1 MAFLSFNNIKIKGIS
16 AVVPK
21 NVKVTATLPF
31 FAPGEG
37 ERVAEL
43 TQVKQTRLV
52 SEGVCASD
60 LCQKAAEILLEDLKW
75 DRSEIDALFFVG
87 QARDYIAPQTASLL
101 QDRLQL
107 PEECIVVDLPMACQ
121 GYIYGLSVLGSMMA
135 HGTIRKALMLVGET
149 NSTFV
154 SHYDKTTWPLHGDA
168 GTATALE
175 FDPAAA
181 PMQFHFAGNGS
192 TYKYVY
198 IPAGGAR
205 MPITAKEL
213 EYVEP
218 SPGQRYN
225 MTNCIMEG
233 MNVFSLAISKPP
245 MSARKLAEHY
255 GIDLSKI
262 DYLLLHQAN
271 NLIDEK
277 IVKKLKFD
285 PSRVPMSLK
294 NYGNTAACS
303 IPLNIVSEIRE
314 AILGRR
320 VDTLMCAIGSGF
332 AWGSAHIELDN
343 IACPP
348 VYEYE

>member
-1 MAFLSFNNIKIKGIS
+1 MAFLSFENIKIRGIS
-16 AVVPK
+16 AAVPK
-21 NVKVTATLPF
+21 NIKTTASLPF

-43 TQVKQTRLV
+43 TQVKQSRIV
-52 SEGVCASD
+52 SEGICASD
-60 LCQKAAEILLEDLKW
+60 LCQRAAEKLLADLNW
-75 DRSEIDALFFVG
+75 DKSEIDALYFVG

-101 QDRLQL
+101 QSRLGL
-107 PEECIVVDLPMACQ
+107 AEECIVLDLPMACQ
-121 GYIYGLSVLGSMMA
+121 GYVYGLSVVGSMMS
-135 HGTIRKALMLVGET
+135 HGTIKKALMLVGET

-154 SHYDKTTWPLHGDA
+154 SHYDKTAWPLHGDA

-175 FDPAAA
+175 YVEGAT
-181 PMQFHFAGNGS
+181 PMQFHFAGDGS

-218 SPGQRYN
+218 TPGQKYN

-245 MSARKLAEHY
+245 MSVKKLAERY
-255 GIDLSKI
+255 GIEIDKI

-271 NLIDEK
+271 NMIDEK

-294 NYGNTAACS
+294 SYGNTAACS
-303 IPLNIVSEIRE
+303 IPLNIVSEIR
-314 AILGRR
+314 ADITGKC
-320 VDTLMCAIGSGF
+320 VDTIMCAIGSGF

-343 IACPP
+343 IVCPE
-348 VYEYE
+348 VIEY